1 MKKVFVICIFLFL
14 FMGLGGVGDDEVKL
28 PKLKENIKI
37 ELIDV
42 EGYKIH
48 LDNVSVSD
56 LIYLSGNVGRGKQIV
71 ELNQIKKIDIKPV
84 SDKEVSAELFMRS
97 GEKLILTLQG
107 QQKIKGK
114 SRFGIYSIKLLD
126 VREINFLN

>member
-1 MKKVFVICIFLFL
+1 
-14 FMGLGGVGDDEVKL
+14 MGLGGVGDDEVKL